1 MRVGCPR
8 VRQLVIKRVCLWER
22 KLARGKQEET
32 IKGSKHVS
40 ASGRRVCVQNTR
52 DQGMDIA
59 PSSLQPALTLSFSI
73 LKSLLGSSTFIA
85 LHRHRGE

>member
-22 KLARGKQEET
+22 KLARGEQEET